1 MHQYSQSPWNS
12 EKVNVL
18 QQGSAQVSQI
28 HNNLML
34 NRRTLKYPQRETRM
48 KGLRQQ
54 LKSLFALTVW
64 IFHVLYENNHK
75 KRKTEDIK
83 RIASSVF
90 IYSCLYL
97 DLQLQVCRCQE
108 PASSS
113 HKNNLNAINKCW
125 FRGMLSPSDGACWSW
140 RTSWWA
146 CPQTWPG
153 EAQRCTGGTLWQ
165 ETTVSFFIMQIETE
179 EMLLLRS

>member
-18 QQGSAQVSQI
+18 QQGWAQVSQI

-34 NRRTLKYPQRETRM
+34 NRRTLKYPQRETRI

-54 LKSLFALTVW
+54 LKSLFVLTVW
-64 IFHVLYENNHK
+64 IFHVLYENNYQK
-75 KRKTEDIK
+75 KKNRRYKTNSI
-83 RIASSVF
+83 ICIYLF

-97 DLQLQVCRCQE
+97 DLQLQVCHCQE
-108 PASSS
+108 PASYS
-113 HKNNLNAINKCW
+113 HKNNLNAVNKYW
-125 FRGMLSPSDGACWSW
+125 FRGMLSPSDGACWSS

-153 EAQRCTGGTLWQ
+153 EAQQCTGGKLRQ
-165 ETTVSFFIMQIETE
+165 ETTVIFFF
-179 EMLLLRS
+179 LLLRS